1 MKVKGYSNILII
13 LTFVSCLEQYHS
25 GYIVTLPLELE
36 YPHTAWF
43 RLKLQSK
50 RNAMANLVS
59 DASVTKLYVATFNRA
74 PDSAGLDYWVNSSN
88 LDLAGIAASF
98 FDQPETQQTYPAETT
113 NRDFILSVYQ
123 NLFNRSPDNEGWD
136 YWEGQLDQ
144 GALSRD
150 VFIQA
155 IIDGAEAETGD
166 PDDAAILANK
176 TEVGLYYAENG
187 LSDSEQAKEVMAQV
201 NSEPA
206 TVISAKNTISE
217 LAAANAI
224 TAEQLQQFSRVES
237 GIDSSSLL
245 SLGDTPSVSLESG
258 EYWSD
263 NNLTFGFNQTI
274 PDEYTDPDLEL
285 NLAGWSP
292 MSEAAE
298 QVARTAITELQAF
311 SQLTLSED
319 NSGNADIRFNAL
331 PLVDASGFAY
341 YPSTDPAIGG
351 DIFLDSATMS
361 SEDYQPG
368 TFTYHTL
375 VHELSH
381 ALGLKHPFEDPN
393 SIATNLDNNDYTV
406 MSYTEAKNLRISINY
421 DPQEFSIGASYSW
434 SAMPPSYS
442 ILDVAALQ
450 AIYGT
455 NTTSATG
462 NNTYSLSFDD
472 YTYLTIWDAGGE
484 DTINVATTTG
494 NSDIDLRSGEH
505 SSVDVHSIDQ
515 QISDKLAELDS
526 MGAPNFSRF
535 VTNAYQ
541 DEANNLYTGENNLAI
556 AYGVW
561 IENVFTGSGDDTVRD
576 NGVNNNIQ
584 TGAGND
590 LIQLFDGGFDTV
602 DGGSGSDTVQ
612 LNEASSQVTVDNQ
625 GDGSYLLVGQNFS
638 AQLTGIETLT
648 FTDTTIQLG

>member
-1 MKVKGYSNILII
+1 
-13 LTFVSCLEQYHS
+13 
-25 GYIVTLPLELE
+25 
-36 YPHTAWF
+36 
-43 RLKLQSK
+43 
-50 RNAMANLVS
+50 MANLVS
-59 DASVTKLYVATFNRA
+59 DTSVTKLYVATFNRA
-74 PDSAGLDYWVNSSN
+74 PDSAGLDYWVNSSD

-98 FDQPETQQTYPAETT
+98 FDQQETQQTYPAETT
-113 NRDFILSVYQ
+113 NRDFISSVYQ

-136 YWEGQLDQ
+136 YWEDQLDQ
-144 GALSRD
+144 GALTRD

-201 NSEPA
+201 NSESA

-217 LAAANAI
+217 LAAANTI
-224 TAEQLQQFSRVES
+224 INNQLLQFSRIES
-237 GIDSSSLL
+237 GIDSSNLL
-245 SLGDTPSVSLESG
+245 SLGDTPGVSLESD
-258 EYWSD
+258 EYWTD
-263 NNLTFGFNQTI
+263 NNITFGFNQII

-285 NLAGWSP
+285 NLTGWSP
-292 MSEAAE
+292 ISEAAE
-298 QVARTAITELQAF
+298 QVARTAITELQTF

-331 PLVDASGFAY
+331 PLEDASGFAY
-341 YPSTDPAIGG
+341 YPSTDPVGG

-368 TFTYHTL
+368 TFAYHTL

-393 SIATNLDNNDYTV
+393 RIATDLDNNDYTV

-421 DPQEFSIGASYSW
+421 DPEDLSIGASYSW

-442 ILDVAALQ
+442 ILDIATLQ
-450 AIYGT
+450 AIYGA
-455 NTTSATG
+455 NTASETG
-462 NNTYSLSFDD
+462 NNTYSLSFSD

-484 DTINVATTTG
+484 DTIDITTTTG
-494 NSDIDLRSGEH
+494 NSDIDLRSGEL
-505 SSVDVHSIDQ
+505 SSVDVNSLDQ
-515 QISDKLAELDS
+515 QIAEKLAELDS
-526 MGAPNFSRF
+526 MRAPDFSIF
-535 VTNAYQ
+535 ITSAYQ

-561 IENVFTGSGDDTVRD
+561 IENVLTGSGDDIVRD

-612 LNEASSQVTVDNQ
+612 LDEASSQVTINNQ
-625 GDGSYLLVGQNFS
+625 GDGNYLLAGQNFS

-648 FTDTTIQLG
+648 FTDTTMQLG

>member
-1 MKVKGYSNILII
+1 
-13 LTFVSCLEQYHS
+13 
-25 GYIVTLPLELE
+25 
-36 YPHTAWF
+36 
-43 RLKLQSK
+43 
-50 RNAMANLVS
+50 MANLVS
-59 DASVTKLYVATFNRA
+59 DTSVTKLYVATFNRA
-74 PDSAGLDYWVNSSN
+74 PDSAGLDYWVNSSD

-98 FDQPETQQTYPAETT
+98 FDQQETQQTYPAETT
-113 NRDFILSVYQ
+113 NRDFISSVYQ

-136 YWEGQLDQ
+136 YWEDQLDQ
-144 GALSRD
+144 GALTRD

-201 NSEPA
+201 NSESA

-217 LAAANAI
+217 LAAANTI
-224 TAEQLQQFSRVES
+224 INNQLLQFSRIES
-237 GIDSSSLL
+237 GIDSSNLL
-245 SLGDTPSVSLESG
+245 SLGDTPGVSLESD
-258 EYWSD
+258 EYWTD
-263 NNLTFGFNQTI
+263 NNITFGFNQII

-285 NLAGWSP
+285 NLTGWSP
-292 MSEAAE
+292 ISEAAE
-298 QVARTAITELQAF
+298 QVARTAITELQTF

-331 PLVDASGFAY
+331 PLEDASGFAY
-341 YPSTDPAIGG
+341 YPSTDPVGG

-368 TFTYHTL
+368 TFAYHTL

-393 SIATNLDNNDYTV
+393 RIATDLDNNDYTV

-421 DPQEFSIGASYSW
+421 DPEDLSIGASYSW

-442 ILDVAALQ
+442 ILDIATLQ
-450 AIYGT
+450 AIYGA
-455 NTTSATG
+455 NTASETG
-462 NNTYSLSFDD
+462 NNTYSLSFSD

-484 DTINVATTTG
+484 DTIDITTTTG
-494 NSDIDLRSGEH
+494 NSDIDLRSGEL
-505 SSVDVHSIDQ
+505 SSVDVNSLDQ
-515 QISDKLAELDS
+515 QIAEKLAELDS
-526 MGAPNFSRF
+526 MRAPDFSIF
-535 VTNAYQ
+535 ITSAYQ

-561 IENVFTGSGDDTVRD
+561 IENVLTGSGDDTVRD

-612 LNEASSQVTVDNQ
+612 LDEASSQVTINNQ
-625 GDGSYLLVGQNFS
+625 GDGNYLLIGQNFS

-648 FTDTTIQLG
+648 FTDTTMQLG

>member
-1 MKVKGYSNILII
+1 
-13 LTFVSCLEQYHS
+13 
-25 GYIVTLPLELE
+25 
-36 YPHTAWF
+36 
-43 RLKLQSK
+43 
-50 RNAMANLVS
+50 MANLVS
-59 DASVTKLYVATFNRA
+59 DTSVTKLYVATFNRA
-74 PDSAGLDYWVNSSN
+74 PDSAGLDYWVNSSD

-98 FDQPETQQTYPAETT
+98 FDQQETQQTYPAETT
-113 NRDFILSVYQ
+113 NRDFISSVYQ

-136 YWEGQLDQ
+136 YWEDQLDQ
-144 GALSRD
+144 GALTRD

-201 NSEPA
+201 NSESA

-217 LAAANAI
+217 LAAANTI
-224 TAEQLQQFSRVES
+224 INNQLLQFSRIES
-237 GIDSSSLL
+237 GIDSSNLL
-245 SLGDTPSVSLESG
+245 SLGDTPGVSLESD
-258 EYWSD
+258 EYWTD
-263 NNLTFGFNQTI
+263 NNITFGFNQII

-285 NLAGWSP
+285 NLTGWSP
-292 MSEAAE
+292 ISEAAE
-298 QVARTAITELQAF
+298 QVARTAITELQTF

-331 PLVDASGFAY
+331 PLEDASGFAY
-341 YPSTDPAIGG
+341 YPSTDPVGG

-368 TFTYHTL
+368 TFAYHTL

-393 SIATNLDNNDYTV
+393 RIATDLDNNNYTV

-421 DPQEFSIGASYSW
+421 DPEDLSIGASYSW

-442 ILDVAALQ
+442 ILDIATLQ
-450 AIYGT
+450 AIYGA
-455 NTTSATG
+455 NTASETG
-462 NNTYSLSFDD
+462 NNTYSLSFSD

-484 DTINVATTTG
+484 DTIDITNTTG
-494 NSDIDLRSGEH
+494 NSDIDLRSGEL
-505 SSVDVHSIDQ
+505 SSVDVNSLDQ
-515 QISDKLAELDS
+515 QIAEKLAELDS
-526 MGAPNFSRF
+526 MRAPDFSIF
-535 VTNAYQ
+535 ITSAYQ

-561 IENVFTGSGDDTVRD
+561 IENVLTGSGDDTVRD

-612 LNEASSQVTVDNQ
+612 LDEASSQVTINNQ
-625 GDGSYLLVGQNFS
+625 GDGNYLLVGQNFS

-648 FTDTTIQLG
+648 FTDTTMQLG

>member
-1 MKVKGYSNILII
+1 
-13 LTFVSCLEQYHS
+13 
-25 GYIVTLPLELE
+25 
-36 YPHTAWF
+36 
-43 RLKLQSK
+43 
-50 RNAMANLVS
+50 MANLVS
-59 DASVTKLYVATFNRA
+59 DTSVTKLYVATFNRA
-74 PDSAGLDYWVNSSN
+74 PDSAGLDYWVNSSD

-98 FDQPETQQTYPAETT
+98 FDQQETQQTYPAETT
-113 NRDFILSVYQ
+113 NRDFISSVYQ

-136 YWEGQLDQ
+136 YWEDQLDQ
-144 GALSRD
+144 GALTRD

-201 NSEPA
+201 NSESA

-217 LAAANAI
+217 LAAANTI
-224 TAEQLQQFSRVES
+224 INNQLLQFSRIES
-237 GIDSSSLL
+237 GIDSSNLL
-245 SLGDTPSVSLESG
+245 SLGDTPGVSLESD
-258 EYWSD
+258 EYWTD
-263 NNLTFGFNQTI
+263 NNITFGFNQII

-285 NLAGWSP
+285 NLTGWSP
-292 MSEAAE
+292 ISEAAE
-298 QVARTAITELQAF
+298 QVARTAITELQTF

-331 PLVDASGFAY
+331 PLEDASGFAY
-341 YPSTDPAIGG
+341 YPSTDPVGG

-368 TFTYHTL
+368 TFAYHTL

-393 SIATNLDNNDYTV
+393 RIATDLDNNDYTV

-421 DPQEFSIGASYSW
+421 DPEDLSIGASYSW

-442 ILDVAALQ
+442 ILDIATLQ
-450 AIYGT
+450 AIYGA
-455 NTTSATG
+455 NTASETG
-462 NNTYSLSFDD
+462 NNTYSLSFSD

-484 DTINVATTTG
+484 DTIDITTTTG
-494 NSDIDLRSGEH
+494 NSDIDLRSGEL
-505 SSVDVHSIDQ
+505 SSVDVNSLDQ
-515 QISDKLAELDS
+515 QIAEKLAELDS
-526 MGAPNFSRF
+526 MRAPDFSIF
-535 VTNAYQ
+535 ITSAYQ

-561 IENVFTGSGDDTVRD
+561 IENVLTGSGDDTVRD

-612 LNEASSQVTVDNQ
+612 LDEASSQVTINNQ
-625 GDGSYLLVGQNFS
+625 GDGNYLLAGQNFS

-648 FTDTTIQLG
+648 FTDTTMQLG